1 MQETTANLFRQNL
14 KSEVDRCID
23 NHELLR
29 VTRRSGENFIVLSES
44 DWKAIEETLYLNQVS
59 GLVESIH
66 LAANEPLD
74 EGTRA
79 EDIDW

>member
-23 NHELLR
+23 NHDILR
-29 VTRRSGENFIVLSES
+29 VTRRTGENFVVLGES
-44 DWKAIEETLYLNQVS
+44 DWRSIEETLHLNKVP

-66 LAANEPLD
+66 AAAAEPLS
-74 EGTRA
+74 EGISTK
-79 EDIDW
+79 DLDW